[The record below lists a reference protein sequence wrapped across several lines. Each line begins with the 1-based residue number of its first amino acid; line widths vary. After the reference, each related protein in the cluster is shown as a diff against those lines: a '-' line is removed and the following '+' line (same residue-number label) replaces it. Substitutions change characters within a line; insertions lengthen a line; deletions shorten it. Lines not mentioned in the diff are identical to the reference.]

1 METSALTVIEDNIRS
16 IAGASVL
23 ARTLIDILR
32 REARAIA
39 SMAFEAPTGF
49 IEAKDRLIAA
59 YSAKVT
65 EVSKI
70 PEVPETLGALTELR
84 MLNAEV
90 LVSARRNAAQLEGA
104 MEGSRQLLASMAQ
117 SARPAA
123 CLSPV
128 AGHC

>member
-1 METSALTVIEDNIRS
+1 METSALAIIEDNVRT

-32 REARAIA
+32 REERAIA
-39 SMAFEAPTGF
+39 AMTFEAPTGF

-59 YSAKVT
+59 YSAKIA
-65 EVSKI
+65 EVAKLR
-70 PEVPETLGALTELR
+70 EVPETLNAFSELR

-90 LVSARRNAAQLEGA
+90 LVSARRNASQLEGA
-104 MEGSRQLLASMAQ
+104 MACNRQLLACMAE
-117 SARPAA
+117 SGRPAA

-128 AGHC
+128 AGYC

>member
-1 METSALTVIEDNIRS
+1 METSALAIIEDHVRA

-32 REARAIA
+32 REERAIA
-39 SMAFEAPTGF
+39 AMAFDVPTGF

-59 YSAKVT
+59 YSAKIT
-65 EVSKI
+65 EVSKL
-70 PEVPETLGALTELR
+70 PEAPETLAALDELR

-104 MEGSRQLLASMAQ
+104 MEGSRQLIAYMAHG
-117 SARPAA
+117 ARSAA